1 MVAVVVVVGRILLFL
16 WLSTLATLKNM
27 RQFYFIFVFY
37 VFIHH
42 SLSNICYYTNIL
54 ETFLHDMVLA
64 PVEKMPSVL

>member
-1 MVAVVVVVGRILLFL
+1 MVVVVVVVGRILLFL
-16 WLSTLATLKNM
+16 WLPTLATLKNM

-54 ETFLHDMVLA
+54 ETLHDMVLA